1 MANRNADTNPNTTN
15 TVNDISILRSNTGLG
30 EIEAERL
37 YQSCDCDVVEAILT
51 HQGFQSTDPPTP
63 EPILTHAQQKIKEL
77 REIANIKDA
86 RMDAIIAQSK
96 QR

>member
-1 MANRNADTNPNTTN
+1 MDNGNTDTPTTD
-15 TVNDISILRSNTGLG
+15 NDISILRSNTGLG

-63 EPILTHAQQKIKEL
+63 EPHLTQAQQKIKEL

-86 RMDAIIAQSK
+86 RMDAIIAQNK